1 MMTAIELV
9 PLGTL
14 TITLGETVRLLGT
27 PSGERVI
34 VEFPVIELAGD
45 RIRAHRKGATAAD
58 WLVIAGDGT
67 AQIDIRFTLET
78 DDGALIYV
86 QMNGRTD
93 ANTFASGGPLYMAP
107 RFETG
112 DARYAWLNRIQAISK
127 GAFAGGKVTNHVFE
141 TR

>member
-1 MMTAIELV
+1 MTTIELV

-14 TITLGETVRLLGT
+14 TVALGETVRMLGT
-27 PSGERVI
+27 PSGERVV
-34 VEFPVIELAGD
+34 VEFPAIEFVGD

-58 WLVIAGDGT
+58 WLVIAPDGT
-67 AQIDIRFTLET
+67 AQVDIRFTLET
-78 DDGALIYV
+78 QDGALIYV

-93 ANTFASGGPLYMAP
+93 ATKFASGGPLYMAP

-112 DARYAWLNRIQAISK
+112 DPRYAWLNRIQAISK
-127 GAFAGGKVTNHVFE
+127 GAFADGKVTNHVFE